1 MHKTLLLI
9 LIQSS
14 LLFSGCST
22 VITHTDDSITPTPY
36 SGTRRATDKTLRS
49 LKKYD
54 YYGEFFIRA
63 IDIPLSFISDTVI
76 LPYDLY
82 QQIDK

>member
-1 MHKTLLLI
+1 M
-9 LIQSS
+9 Q
-14 LLFSGCST
+14 
-22 VITHTDDSITPTPY
+22 THTDDSITPLPY

-49 LKKYD
+49 LIKYD

-63 IDIPLSFISDTVI
+63 MDIPLSFISDTVI

-82 QQIDK
+82 QQTNK